1 MFLTWQLF
9 ALANNVHSGK
19 PKTSK
24 TFVLYKEKNRHKK
37 GLAFC
42 AKIVYI
48 IIYRKYRNAVQMWK
62 ERAFCMKRA
71 MLVTLALLLTAC
83 ASMAAWLAVYH
94 IPGKLDYEELEFD
107 GYEMN
112 GDVLTVRVHAELDG
126 VYLYR
131 VNARTNGDQ
140 LELTFR
146 GGKQPALAQTKNAS
160 EAVFRIT
167 VPAEVKNVVCDSHT
181 LYSVR

>member
-1 MFLTWQLF
+1 
-9 ALANNVHSGK
+9 
-19 PKTSK
+19 
-24 TFVLYKEKNRHKK
+24 
-37 GLAFC
+37 
-42 AKIVYI
+42 
-48 IIYRKYRNAVQMWK
+48 
-62 ERAFCMKRA
+62 MKRA
-71 MLVTLALLLTAC
+71 VLIITALLLTAC

-94 IPGKLDYEELEFD
+94 MSSELEYEELEFD

-131 VNARTNGDQ
+131 VSARTNGDQ

-160 EAVFRIT
+160 DAVFQIT
-167 VPAEVKNVVCDSHT
+167 VPAEVKDVVCDSRT